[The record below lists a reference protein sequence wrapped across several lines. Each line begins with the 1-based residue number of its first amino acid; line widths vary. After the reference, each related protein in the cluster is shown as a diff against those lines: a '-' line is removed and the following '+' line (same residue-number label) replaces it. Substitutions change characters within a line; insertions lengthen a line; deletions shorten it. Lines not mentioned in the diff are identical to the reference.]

1 MLVES
6 AACSRGDMILCGQ
19 WRQCDYTSRARR
31 LRWDQMAIGAGAQD
45 AAANGCGAT
54 TCHEHTAAA
63 MRSDGHRS
71 RCTRRRLYLVL
82 GASTHAVL
90 LLCTA
95 ARELEHTTA
104 ESIQI
109 AQTNGAGG
117 AERAVFCL
125 TSCRNH
131 FSIRLYNFFTDS
143 VL

>member
-1 MLVES
+1 MWPM
-6 AACSRGDMILCGQ
+6 AAV
-19 WRQCDYTSRARR
+19 R
-31 LRWDQMAIGAGAQD
+31 LHVKG
-45 AAANGCGAT
+45 
-54 TCHEHTAAA
+54 TAAA

-117 AERAVFCL
+117 GREG
-125 TSCRNH
+125 
-131 FSIRLYNFFTDS
+131 SILLDIM
-143 VL
+143 